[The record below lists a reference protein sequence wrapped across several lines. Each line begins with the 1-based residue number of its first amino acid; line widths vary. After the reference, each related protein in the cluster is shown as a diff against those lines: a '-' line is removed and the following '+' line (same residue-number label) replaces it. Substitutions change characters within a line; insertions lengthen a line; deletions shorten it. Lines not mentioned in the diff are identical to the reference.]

1 MSKRLSIKKKFSK
14 RKSSK
19 RRPIKRRSIKT
30 KTTKESTK
38 YLNKIIV
45 VNDNEYVIEKKM
57 GSGSYGSVFLV
68 NRNGEKY
75 VIKIILLR
83 PHEYDK
89 ENVEKSILKQLQN
102 KCSKYFLCIVESDVK
117 DNTVYIVTKY
127 IPGYIELGDL
137 LKNYKINIDYK
148 IKIAQDLLKGLKDMH
163 NIGIIHRDIKL
174 ANILVKPPYRKI
186 QDGSYIKYIDYGF
199 SCLSPD
205 ENINNIFTES
215 CYNRTVGT
223 LEYFSPELAENWL
236 YLTDKH
242 DKFTFRKLHF
252 DEWKKCDLWALGI
265 LLYMLFI
272 MKSPYKLQNMNDEQI
287 LDQIL
292 YTSVFENPRP
302 FLYLN
307 KVVKL
312 PKSIINILTN
322 LLQINPKYRNIV

>member
-1 MSKRLSIKKKFSK
+1 MGKKLSK
-14 RKSSK
+14 RKSK
-19 RRPIKRRSIKT
+19 RKISKT
-30 KTTKESTK
+30 KSKED

-45 VNDNEYVIEKKM
+45 VNDNDYVIEKKM

-68 NRNGEKY
+68 NRNKKKY
-75 VIKIILLR
+75 VIKIIILR
-83 PHEYDK
+83 PHEYNK
-89 ENVEKSILKQLQN
+89 ENVEKNILKHLQN
-102 KCSKYFLCIVESDVK
+102 NCSKYFLCIVDSDMK

-174 ANILVKPPYRKI
+174 ANILVKLPYHKI

-272 MKSPYKLQNMNDEQI
+272 MKSPYKLQNMND
-287 LDQIL
+287 DQIL
-292 YTSVFENPRP
+292 QQILTTTIFETPMP
-302 FLYLN
+302 FLYVN
-307 KVVKL
+307 KFVKL
-312 PKSIINILTN
+312 AKPIRNIINN
-322 LLQINPKYRNIV
+322 LLQIKPKDRNIEI